1 MSENEVEVFNEY
13 HRQRVS
19 KTPDRIENAIKQ
31 FEDNGIEYRL
41 LNEETGHFHC
51 HRKSDGGLYQFW
63 ASTGKILG
71 IDYTRG
77 IEELMKRLLR

>member
-63 ASTGKILG
+63 ARLYQGNRGTNEKITSLV
-71 IDYTRG
+71 IF
-77 IEELMKRLLR
+77 